1 MLKLSTEFD
10 PFLDSEIDNDALTDI
25 FENVPDEGNDSI
37 FDDINVNYNKGILKL
52 RRKENLSLNPPKGR

>member
-1 MLKLSTEFD
+1 MLKLFTEFD

-52 RRKENLSLNPPKGR
+52 REKENLSLHPPKAR

>member
-1 MLKLSTEFD
+1 MLKLFTEFD

-25 FENVPDEGNDSI
+25 LENVPDEGNDSI

-52 RRKENLSLNPPKGR
+52 REKENHSLSIL

>member
-1 MLKLSTEFD
+1 MLKLFTEFD